1 MYDLHAGDVSHLD
14 QVQMKCISDFLS
26 THALIRTVH
35 VAYRQTAVGL
45 GSIIFRTASLLSPT
59 CNMLAVYHWS
69 IPIIIFSSL
78 AVLSG
83 SLVFFLPE
91 TAKKEL
97 PDSTNEAVGN
107 G

>member
-1 MYDLHAGDVSHLD
+1 
-14 QVQMKCISDFLS
+14 MKCVSDFLS
-26 THALIRTVH
+26 MHVLIQSVH
-35 VAYRQTAVGL
+35 VAHRQTAVGL
-45 GSIIFRTASLLSPT
+45 GSIIFRIGSLLSPT

-78 AVLSG
+78 ALLSG
-83 SLVFFLPE
+83 ALVFFLPE
-91 TAKKEL
+91 TAKKDL

>member
-1 MYDLHAGDVSHLD
+1 
-14 QVQMKCISDFLS
+14 MKCISDFLS

-83 SLVFFLPE
+83 ALVFFLPE